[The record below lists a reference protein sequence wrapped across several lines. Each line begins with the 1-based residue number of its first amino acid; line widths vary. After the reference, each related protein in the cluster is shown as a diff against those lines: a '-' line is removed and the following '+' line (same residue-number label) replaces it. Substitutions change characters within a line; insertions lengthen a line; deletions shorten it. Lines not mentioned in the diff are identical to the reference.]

1 MARKLKITENS
12 KHTLQDLEYGETLKK
27 VENKTQT
34 LFALEYGEET
44 SKTWKMRNAHCR
56 TWIMVRKLTKKEIE
70 KLTWQDLE
78 FGKKN

>member
-1 MARKLKITENS
+1 
-12 KHTLQDLEYGETLKK
+12 